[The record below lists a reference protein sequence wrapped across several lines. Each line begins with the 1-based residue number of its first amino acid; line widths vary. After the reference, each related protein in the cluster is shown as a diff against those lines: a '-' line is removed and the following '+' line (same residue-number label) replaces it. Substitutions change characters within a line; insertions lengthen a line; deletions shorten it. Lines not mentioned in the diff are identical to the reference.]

1 MRSRRWAYVAAAV
14 FALSFSYDLLR
25 IPVQITDSLGDIQ
38 EALAEPS
45 LAATFASGFRRQ
57 VLLRPLKAAQTRVVF
72 DASAGRPTLAYRGVH
87 VLLLAL
93 TVWMFVRALQVKT
106 AADVAAAMFAL
117 TVFLGLH
124 TFSNLLREAYPINH
138 FLEVMLFGLLAL
150 NLAQGRTG
158 WFADAAAA
166 LIFTAA
172 ALILESGLLVWIV
185 IVAARASGLRGIS
198 RRGVMLVSLLLGIYV
213 ALRVFVF
220 STGLPAVDERSS
232 GFFLRVLDAD
242 ELRERFGQNALP
254 FYLYNVVASTL
265 TVLFSEPRGGQMTA
279 AAQYLSGGLVPWV
292 AVAIVSSAVTTLLI
306 AFAAVS
312 SWRDR
317 AGRDG
322 PDRLFLIFALVL
334 AANAALSFSYAKDDV
349 MSFAGAFYALAAYAA
364 VRRLIR
370 RAPIASR
377 GIAMAICAGLLIAST
392 GWAIRTS
399 GLHYNLRYMAF
410 KVRNEWAVVPGR
422 WMQTPEARAVAGRLR
437 QDALAQ
443 RVVAPRFYPAGQVR
457 WFEEWPCCSLP
468 RRRSWSPCW
477 MGPA

>member
-1 MRSRRWAYVAAAV
+1 MAEAV
-14 FALSFSYDLLR
+14 FTLSFGYDLLR

-45 LAATFASGFRRQ
+45 VAATFASGFRRQ

-72 DASAGRPTLAYRGVH
+72 EASAGHPTPGYRGVH
-87 VLLLAL
+87 ALLLVL
-93 TVWMFVRALQVKT
+93 TMWMFVRALQVNT
-106 AADVAAAMFAL
+106 AADLAAAVFAL

-138 FLEVMLFGLLAL
+138 FLEVMLCGLLAL
-150 NLAQGRTG
+150 NLAQGRPG
-158 WFADAAAA
+158 WLADAAAA
-166 LIFTAA
+166 LVFAAA
-172 ALILESGLLVWIV
+172 ALIVESGLLVWVV

-198 RRGVMLVSLLLGIYV
+198 RRGVVAVSLLLGIYV

-220 STGLPAVDERSS
+220 STGLPAIDERSS
-232 GFFLRVLDAD
+232 GFFLGVLDAD
-242 ELRERFGQNALP
+242 ELRERCGRTPLP
-254 FYLYNVVASTL
+254 FYLYTVAPSTL

-279 AAQYLSGGLVPWV
+279 VAQYLGGGLAPWA
-292 AVAIVSSAVTTLLI
+292 AVAIVSSAMTTLLI
-306 AFAAVS
+306 VIAAIA
-312 SWRDR
+312 SWRARD
-317 AGRDG
+317 GRDG
-322 PDRLFLIFALVL
+322 ADRLFLIFILVL

-370 RAPIASR
+370 AAPLVRR
-377 GIAMAICAGLLIAST
+377 GATLAICAGLLIAST

-422 WMQTPEARAVAGRLR
+422 WLQTPEARAVAGRLR
-437 QDALAQ
+437 QDALER
-443 RVVAPRFYPAGQVR
+443 RVVAPRFYPAWQAR
-457 WFEEWPCCSLP
+457 WFEE
-468 RRRSWSPCW
+468 
-477 MGPA
+477 